1 MDPRD
6 PPFSKILVANRGEI
20 AVRVIRTAKALGIKT
35 VAVYSEADKHSLHVL
50 VADEAVWIGGAE
62 PADSYLNIE
71 AIVEAAK
78 ETGAEAVHPGYG
90 FLSQRADFVERLEEE
105 GIVFIGP
112 PARIQKLVGDKLG
125 ARRFFQNAGVE
136 VVPGTLAAVEAPD
149 APSVAEELGY
159 PVIVKPAGG
168 GGGIGMC
175 IAWNEEE
182 LKKAM
187 RNASELA
194 GKAFGRL
201 EVYLEKYLPNARHI
215 EVQVL
220 GDGRG
225 GVFHLFERE
234 CSVQRRFQKVVE
246 EAPSPALDQER
257 RQRLLSL
264 ALKAAKACGYINAG
278 TFEFLYDPS
287 TDNFYLLEVNSRIQV
302 EHPVTEMITGVDIVR
317 EQIRVAAGDS
327 VSFKQEDVAI
337 RGHAIEARVYAEDP
351 LNAFAPSPGVLTAYR
366 PPEGPWVRVDSGY
379 YAGAEVPMYYDPL
392 LMKIVCWGAT
402 REEARKRLL
411 AAIEETTVEG
421 VTTNLPLLHLVLS
434 SEAFA
439 SGNYNTRILEEGNL
453 LDKLHGY
460 MYRKLATEFR
470 GRKEERPSAR
480 QPLIEA
486 WKLAA
491 RFYGS

>member
-1 MDPRD
+1 VDSVD
-6 PPFSKILVANRGEI
+6 PPFSTILVANRGEI

-35 VAVYSEADKHSLHVL
+35 VAVYSDADRSSLHVL
-50 VADEAVWIGGAE
+50 IADEAVWVGGPE
-62 PADSYLNIE
+62 PAESYLNVE

-105 GIVFIGP
+105 GIAFIGP

-125 ARRFFQNAGVE
+125 ARRFFQNAGIE
-136 VVPGTLAAVEAPD
+136 VVPGTFTAVEALD

-159 PVIVKPAGG
+159 PVVVKPAGG
-168 GGGIGMC
+168 GGGIGMR
-175 IAWNEEE
+175 IAWGEEE
-182 LKKAM
+182 LVKAM
-187 RNASELA
+187 RDAGELA

-215 EVQVL
+215 EVQIV

-225 GVFHLFERE
+225 RVFHLFERE

-246 EAPSPALDQER
+246 EAPSPALDQDR
-257 RQRLLSL
+257 RQRLLSQ
-264 ALKAAKACGYINAG
+264 ALKAAKACEYVNAG

-302 EHPVTEMITGVDIVR
+302 EHPVTEMITGIDIVR
-317 EQIRVAAGDS
+317 EQILVAAGCG
-327 VSFKQEDVAI
+327 VSFKQGEVAVH
-337 RGHAIEARVYAEDP
+337 GHAVEARVYAEDP
-351 LNAFAPSPGVLTAYR
+351 LNAFAPSPGALEVYR

-402 REEARKRLL
+402 RDEARRRALS
-411 AAIEETTVEG
+411 AIEETIVKG
-421 VTTNLPLLHLVLS
+421 VATNLPLLHLILS

-439 SGNYNTRILEEGNL
+439 SGNYNARILEDGNL
-453 LDKLHGY
+453 LGKLNSY
-460 MYRKLATEFR
+460 TYRKLATESKK
-470 GRKEERPSAR
+470 KEELPPTR
-480 QPLIEA
+480 QVGIEA